1 MRIVYICHPISGDI
15 YQNHLKVR
23 KIIRDLNMSNPD
35 IVPFAPYLIDLLCMD
50 DCIPEERARGIRND
64 EALFRAK
71 FIDEVWLYGDRISIG
86 MQHEIELAN
95 ELGIP
100 VISKSDKIKLK

>member
-1 MRIVYICHPISGDI
+1 MKIIYIAHPISGDI

-50 DCIPEERARGIRND
+50 DYIPEERARGIKNN

-71 FIDEVWLYGDRISIG
+71 FIDEVWLFGDRISIG

-95 ELGIP
+95 ELGIL
-100 VISKSDKIKLK
+100 VILKSDKIKLN